1 MKELKYI
8 LKSQDDFPD
17 NAIENNVIT
26 NVMVDTIAH
35 FGNITSFE
43 IRCKNI
49 VPYSGR
55 NNISNLGYVVRAFIE
70 LMGLSREDGIR
81 LEEIKNVPCRLVMDC
96 KKSESGWGSSAIGI
110 GHFMDDKFVLFDDL
124 AKIGIEN

>member
-70 LMGLSREDGIR
+70 LMGLSREGGIR
-81 LEEIKNVPCRLVMDC
+81 LEEIKDVPCRLV
-96 KKSESGWGSSAIGI
+96 
-110 GHFMDDKFVLFDDL
+110 
-124 AKIGIEN
+124 